1 MIYYFSGTGNSKW
14 AALRLAALLGDA
26 AVNLMDPGRE
36 SPSAGEAV
44 GLVFP
49 IYAWGPPK
57 PVAEFAKG
65 LQGEAAF
72 RYGVCTC
79 GENAGNAMELL
90 HKDFPMDSA
99 YSLVM
104 PNNYVLGSQLES
116 DAIVR
121 EKLRRAKER
130 LPEIAGEIRARK
142 PCWQVEKGPQ
152 PRLPDQV
159 HPSLFR
165 PVRHQH
171 PALFRHRRLHR
182 LRPLRPELP
191 SPRHYPGRQ
200 SPGME
205 GKLLPLHQLHQPL
218 PRPGHPIR
226 RENQG
231 QGPVCLPGGI
241 RRTQGA

>member
-26 AVNLMDPGRE
+26 AVNLMDPGWE
-36 SPSAGEAV
+36 SPSAGEPV

-90 HKDFPMDSA
+90 HKDFPVDSA

-152 PRLPDQV
+152 PRLRTKFI
-159 HPSLFR
+159 HPFFDRFATSTQPFFATDACIGCGHCDSRCPFR
-165 PVRHQH
+165 VKQAARMQT
-171 PALFRHRRLHR
+171 
-182 LRPLRPELP
+182 
-191 SPRHYPGRQ
+191 
-200 SPGME
+200 
-205 GKLLPLHQLHQPL
+205 
-218 PRPGHPIR
+218 IR
-226 RENQG
+226 DYF
-231 QGPVCLPGGI
+231 
-241 RRTQGA
+241 GA

>member
-99 YSLVM
+99 YSLAM

-142 PCWQVEKGPQ
+142 TAGRWK
-152 PRLPDQV
+152 R
-159 HPSLFR
+159 
-165 PVRHQH
+165 
-171 PALFRHRRLHR
+171 A
-182 LRPLRPELP
+182 P
-191 SPRHYPGRQ
+191 SPGCGPSSSIPFSTGSPPAPSPFSPPTPASAAAFAPGTAQ
-200 SPGME
+200 PT
-205 GKLLPLHQLHQPL
+205 PL
-218 PRPGHPIR
+218 PW
-226 RENQG
+226 
-231 QGPVCLPGGI
+231 
-241 RRTQGA
+241 

>member
-26 AVNLMDPGRE
+26 AVNLMGPGRE

-152 PRLPDQV
+152 PRLRTKFI
-159 HPSLFR
+159 HPFFDRFATSTQPFFATGACIGCGLCAR
-165 PVRHQH
+165 NC
-171 PALFRHRRLHR
+171 PAHAITLVDN
-182 LRPLRPELP
+182 RPEWKGNCYLCTSCINRCP
-191 SPRHYPGRQ
+191 VQAIQYGEKTKGR
-200 SPGME
+200 G
-205 GKLLPLHQLHQPL
+205 
-218 PRPGHPIR
+218 RY
-226 RENQG
+226 
-231 QGPVCLPGGI
+231 VCPEE
-241 RRTQGA
+241 

>member
-1 MIYYFSGTGNSKW
+1 MGGPALSG
-14 AALRLAALLGDA
+14 AAGRRRGESDG
-26 AVNLMDPGRE
+26 PGRE

-121 EKLRRAKER
+121 EKLRRAKN
-130 LPEIAGEIRARK
+130 A
-142 PCWQVEKGPQ
+142 
-152 PRLPDQV
+152 
-159 HPSLFR
+159 
-165 PVRHQH
+165 
-171 PALFRHRRLHR
+171 
-182 LRPLRPELP
+182 
-191 SPRHYPGRQ
+191 SPRSPGRSGPA
-200 SPGME
+200 SPAGRW
-205 GKLLPLHQLHQPL
+205 KRAP
-218 PRPGHPIR
+218 
-226 RENQG
+226 
-231 QGPVCLPGGI
+231 
-241 RRTQGA
+241 A